1 MPNPETILEDY
12 SFLRD
17 VLETWRST
25 TDWVKAVVVI
35 AIPTQVLFFIY
46 LVLQLRT
53 EQRQML
59 ADEREALTE
68 TMTKAR
74 VRELAEAELCRI
86 IAEMERARR
95 DGDAPAPAKQIGEG
109 GQQWPA

>member
-1 MPNPETILEDY
+1 M
-12 SFLRD
+12 
-17 VLETWRST
+17 LETWRST

-46 LVLQLRT
+46 LVLQLRA

-59 ADEREALTE
+59 IDERETLTE
-68 TMTKAR
+68 TMTEAR
-74 VRELAEAELCRI
+74 VRQLAEAELCRI

-95 DGDAPAPAKQIGEG
+95 DGETRIPAKQISEG
-109 GQQWPA
+109 TQQWPA

>member
-1 MPNPETILEDY
+1 MDDY

-17 VLETWRST
+17 LLETWRST

-35 AIPTQVLFFIY
+35 AIPTQIVFLIY

-53 EQRQML
+53 EQRQMRI
-59 ADEREALTE
+59 DEREAATE
-68 TMTKAR
+68 AMTELR

-95 DGDAPAPAKQIGEG
+95 EGETTVPAKRISEG